1 MDKKQQQA
9 VWQRVMDGPRSQEDG
24 FDLFVPALTLNN
36 AYRQLSGTLPG
47 AKRLYEEQ
55 TDTVCC
61 LKGLMRLAG
70 RTVPSPRVP
79 PMGQQSQ
86 EKLLIFCYRQS
97 RQAAAEYLARSADP
111 ETGIVF
117 RHLSDR
123 QIAHCTMLATLLGKG
138 KGQG

>member
-1 MDKKQQQA
+1 MENMDKNRQRA
-9 VWQRVMDGPRSQEDG
+9 VWQRVMDTPRSREDG
-24 FDLFVPALTLNN
+24 FDLFVPALTLHN
-36 AYRQLSGTLPG
+36 AYRQLSGSLPE

-55 TDTVCC
+55 GQTLCC

-70 RTVPSPRVP
+70 RSVPNPRVSP
-79 PMGQQSQ
+79 TGQQSR

-123 QIAHCTMLATLLGKG
+123 EIAHCVTLAALLGK
-138 KGQG
+138 

>member
-1 MDKKQQQA
+1 MENMDKNRQRA
-9 VWQRVMDGPRSQEDG
+9 VWQRVMDTPRSREDG
-24 FDLFVPALTLNN
+24 FDLFVPALTLHN
-36 AYRQLSGTLPG
+36 AYRQLSNTLPG

-55 TDTVCC
+55 TETVCC

-70 RTVPSPRVP
+70 RTVPSPRIS

-117 RHLSDR
+117 RHLFDR
-123 QIAHCTMLATLLGKG
+123 EIAHCVILAGLLGK
-138 KGQG
+138 

>member
-1 MDKKQQQA
+1 MDQMDKNRQRA
-9 VWQRVMDGPRSQEDG
+9 VWQRVMEGPKSRDDG
-24 FDLFVPALTLNN
+24 FDLLGSALTLQN
-36 AYRQLSGTLPG
+36 AYRQLSNTLPG
-47 AKRLYEEQ
+47 AKRLVDAQ

-70 RTVPSPRVP
+70 RGIPAPRIP
-79 PMGQQSQ
+79 PTQIHSQ

-111 ETGIVF
+111 EIGVVM

-123 QIAHCTMLATLLGKG
+123 EIQHCVFIAALLGK
-138 KGQG
+138 

>member
-1 MDKKQQQA
+1 MENMDKNRQRA
-9 VWQRVMDGPRSQEDG
+9 VWQRVMDAPRSREDG
-24 FDLFVPALTLNN
+24 FDLFLPALTLHN
-36 AYRQLSGTLPG
+36 AYRQLLGFLPE
-47 AKRLYEEQ
+47 AKRLSEEQ
-55 TDTVCC
+55 AQTLCC

-70 RTVPSPRVP
+70 RTVPNPRIS

-123 QIAHCTMLATLLGKG
+123 EIAHCVILAGLLGK
-138 KGQG
+138 

>member
-1 MDKKQQQA
+1 MENMDKNRQRA
-9 VWQRVMDGPRSQEDG
+9 VWQRVMDVPRSREDG
-24 FDLFVPALTLNN
+24 FDLFLPALTLHN
-36 AYRQLSGTLPG
+36 AYRQLSNTLPG
-47 AKRLYEEQ
+47 TKQLYEEQ
-55 TDTVCC
+55 TQTLSC

-70 RTVPSPRVP
+70 RTVPSPRVSP
-79 PMGQQSQ
+79 LGQQSQ

-123 QIAHCTMLATLLGKG
+123 EIAHCVTLAGLLGK
-138 KGQG
+138 

>member
-1 MDKKQQQA
+1 MDHMDKNRQRA
-9 VWQRVMDGPRSQEDG
+9 VWQRVMEGPKSRDDG
-24 FDLFVPALTLNN
+24 FDLFGPAVTLLN
-36 AYRQLSGTLPG
+36 AYRQLSNTLPG

-70 RTVPSPRVP
+70 RAIPAPRVP
-79 PMGQQSQ
+79 PTGAHSQ
-86 EKLLIFCYRQS
+86 ENLLIFCYRQS

-111 ETGIVF
+111 ETGVVM

-123 QIAHCTMLATLLGKG
+123 EIQHCVLIAALLGK
-138 KGQG
+138 